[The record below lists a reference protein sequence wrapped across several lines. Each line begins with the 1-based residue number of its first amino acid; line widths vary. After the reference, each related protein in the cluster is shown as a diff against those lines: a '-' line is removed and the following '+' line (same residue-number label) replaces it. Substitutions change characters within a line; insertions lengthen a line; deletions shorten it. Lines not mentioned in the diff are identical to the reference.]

1 MLQTLCA
8 SWIHATLDILV
19 FVFFFAFAVS
29 RAKRGFVDC
38 FFGFISTITAILVA
52 FLLMKGL
59 VRWTNGLFGLEG
71 VMQRGCE
78 NAFLKFKGFGA
89 DVSAQGISEALSGKL
104 PKFLINAVVDSVG
117 NSDLPAGTTLAAV
130 VGQAL
135 GSLGVTVL
143 AWVLLFFAT
152 KFVLFL
158 LRRFLTSIIE
168 KIPIVDK
175 LNLILG
181 MLVGLLQ
188 SFLIVCGVVALLALI
203 PSESITAFFNECV
216 ILKFFYNDNPLHVI
230 LGWIMA

>member
-8 SWIHATLDILV
+8 SWIHAALDI
-19 FVFFFAFAVS
+19 FVVAFFFAFAFS
-29 RAKRGFVDC
+29 RAKRGFIDC

-59 VRWTNGLFGLEG
+59 VRATNGLFGLET
-71 VMQRGCE
+71 VMHNGCE
-78 NAFLKFKGFGA
+78 RAFLKFKGFGA
-89 DVSAQGISEALSGKL
+89 DVSAQGLSEALSGKL

-143 AWVLLFFAT
+143 AWVLLFFMT

-168 KIPIVDK
+168 KLPIVDK
-175 LNLILG
+175 LNLLLG
-181 MLVGLLQ
+181 MCVGILQ
-188 SFLIVCGVVALLALI
+188 GFLIVCGVVALLALI
-203 PSESITAFFNECV
+203 PSENVTAFFNECV